1 MAQNAVTHG
10 LLSQDTLLPDED
22 PQGFQVLAETVRA
35 EWNPDGAHEHLLV
48 DLMIRATWRLGRV
61 ARMEAGV
68 WTWKRLGILAERAGR
83 AARSY
88 ERGAVDAFSEKYEQP
103 TITDAEKYHAART
116 ETERLKALREDSPAA
131 TLGLTVIRASSRVDA
146 LSKLQRYEAAIE
158 RSFFRALH
166 ELQRHQHAR
175 LGGHVPPPLAIDV
188 IVDDG
193 AEVQA
198 DVLPSP

>member
-1 MAQNAVTHG
+1 M
-10 LLSQDTLLPDED
+10 
-22 PQGFQVLAETVRA
+22 LAETLRA
-35 EWNPDGAHEHLLV
+35 EWNPEGVHEHFLV
-48 DLMIRATWRLGRV
+48 DLMIRAAWRLGRV

-68 WTWKRLGILAERAGR
+68 LIWKRLGILEERAGR

-88 ERGAVDAFSEKYEQP
+88 ERGAAGAFSEQYEQP
-103 TITDAEKYHAART
+103 TITDAEKHQAART
-116 ETERLKALREDSPAA
+116 EAERLKALREDSPAA
-131 TLGLTVIRASSRVDA
+131 TLGLTVLRGSSGVDA
-146 LSKLQRYEAAIE
+146 LSKLHRYEAAIE

-166 ELQRHQHAR
+166 ELQRCQHAR